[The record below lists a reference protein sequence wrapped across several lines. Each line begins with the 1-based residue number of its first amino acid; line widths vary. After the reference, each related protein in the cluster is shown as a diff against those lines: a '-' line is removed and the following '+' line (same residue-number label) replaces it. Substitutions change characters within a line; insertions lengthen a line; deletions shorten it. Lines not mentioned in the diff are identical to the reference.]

1 MCTRATLLKTQGPW
15 LEAEIRLE
23 GEVLTVMDDF
33 SADEANAPAP
43 GQDFE
48 IELSAPMVEG
58 VTWESIRAGNPAK
71 LRKLEPLGG
80 WRYQAYGQVISIDPV
95 VVDCGL
101 VQLPEVFETKDPR
114 VIGEYVAFPISRL
127 DAAAWYKGGGGGGNE
142 EWVVKMGK
150 AA

>member
-43 GQDFE
+43 GQEFE
-48 IELSAPMVEG
+48 IELSALVDEG
-58 VTWESIRAGNPAK
+58 ITWKSILAGNPEK

-80 WRYQAYGQVISIDPV
+80 WSYRAYGEVISINPV

-101 VQLPEVFETKDPR
+101 LQVPAVFETKDPR

-127 DAAAWYKGGGGGGNE
+127 DAAAW
-142 EWVVKMGK
+142 
-150 AA
+150 